1 MVAVKIGEEEPRG
14 IARGRRSAEIGE
26 RSGRRARE
34 VDMGANFAI
43 VTLVLVFAVVIGI
56 SLGRKLRRK

>member
-1 MVAVKIGEEEPRG
+1 ML
-14 IARGRRSAEIGE
+14 GRPPEIGE